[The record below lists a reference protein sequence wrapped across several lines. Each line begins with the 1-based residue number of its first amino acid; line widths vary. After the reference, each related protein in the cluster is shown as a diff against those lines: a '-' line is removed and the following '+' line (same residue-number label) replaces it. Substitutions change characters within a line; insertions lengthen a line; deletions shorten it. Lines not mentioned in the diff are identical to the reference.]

1 MILKLAERH
10 YKVKNMITSLTT
22 IAIVFAIVLGFILL
36 FRLLHNKK
44 KRSRLALQQEKMNES
59 IIQNK
64 LEISEKEQIDNY
76 LLAIDKTNFMLMYID
91 YSAPGNAP
99 ILMDLWQIKNVKI
112 VTEHNDVYEEKKG
125 KKILVDKQVIKLMI
139 QVTLTDG
146 KAGQEMV
153 LYDYNNAIR
162 EFIHSKTRAAYWCQ
176 LINQALLELPP
187 SRQKNKTVVA
197 RPAVYF

>member
-91 YSAPGNAP
+91 YNAPGNAP